1 MRRRFGAAIAAFL
14 VLGGVLRTIQYAG
27 QVSLWHDELAIA
39 RNINDREI
47 GDLVTRPLDHR
58 QVAPAG
64 FLVAVKT
71 ATEIIGVDELGLRV
85 VPWLAGL
92 LSLLLFRRV
101 AARFG
106 TGAPLLAGVAIF
118 AVSPAMIWY
127 GASVKQ
133 YGTDV
138 TVSLFLVWL
147 ALRFQEHPDR
157 LARATIAGIAGGAA
171 ILFSHPAVVTAFVL
185 GSVLAACGRA
195 ERRSRAWLSLASLG
209 AGWGVGALI
218 AATSAMRLLDPGTDR
233 FMEGFWREGFPP
245 PLSDPLALV
254 TWMPRELFSAFAHSL
269 IFFTPLPLVLLLVVP
284 VAVVAVLGFSTAM
297 RLHPWRT
304 ALLSAPIAA
313 GGAAAAAGL
322 LPFRQRLALHAVW
335 PILVFAVA
343 GLQSLETWLRARRPR
358 LAIAAPLLVAA
369 PLTLIVLL
377 AARPPY
383 DSGQETRPIIAELAR
398 RWRAGD
404 ALYVYCSARHAI
416 AFYGPRHGLDVWTA
430 HDCNYDNPRAYL
442 REVDVFRGRG
452 RVWFF
457 SMLFAREDATMVR
470 AYLRAIGREEEI
482 ISGVSVAGEGARI
495 IDVYRYD
502 LSDRAKLDATTAAEF
517 PWPATSGRAR

>member
-1 MRRRFGAAIAAFL
+1 MKRRFGAAIAALL

-39 RNINDREI
+39 RNINDRGI
-47 GDLVTRPLDHR
+47 GDLMTRPLDHR

-64 FLVAVKT
+64 FLVAVKA
-71 ATEIIGVDELGLRV
+71 ATGIIGVNELGLRF

-92 LSLLLFRRV
+92 LSLPLFWRV

-106 TGAPLLAGVAIF
+106 GGAPLLAGVAMF
-118 AVSPAMIWY
+118 AASPAMIWY

-157 LARATIAGIAGGAA
+157 LARATLAGIAGGAA

-185 GSVLAACGRA
+185 GIVLAAFARA
-195 ERRSRAWLSLASLG
+195 ARWSNAWLSLALLGVGWG
-209 AGWGVGALI
+209 AGALM
-218 AATSAMRLLDPGTDR
+218 AATSAMGLLGPGTDR

-254 TWMPRELFSAFAHSL
+254 TWMPRQLFSAFAHFL
-269 IFFTPLPLVLLLVVP
+269 LFFTPLPLVLLVAVP
-284 VAVVAVLGFSTAM
+284 VAGVAALGFSTAI
-297 RLHPWRT
+297 RLNPWRT
-304 ALLSAPIAA
+304 ALLSAPIVS
-313 GGAAAAAGL
+313 GCAAAVAGL
-322 LPFRQRLALHAVW
+322 LPFRHRVALHAVW
-335 PILVFAVA
+335 PILVFAVG
-343 GLQSLETWLRARRPR
+343 GLGTIETWLRARRPR

-383 DSGQETRPIIAELAR
+383 DSGQETRPIIAELGR

-404 ALYVYCSARHAI
+404 ALYVYCGARHAV

-430 HDCNYDNPRAYL
+430 HDCNYDDPRAYL
-442 REVDVFRGRG
+442 REVDMFRGRG

-457 SMLFAREDATMVR
+457 SMLFPGEDATMVR
-470 AYLRAIGREEEI
+470 AYLRAIGREEEL
-482 ISGVSVAGEGARI
+482 ISGVSVAGQGGRI
-495 IDVYRYD
+495 IDAYRYD
-502 LSDRAKLDATTAAEF
+502 LSDRAKLDAATAAEF
-517 PWPATSGRAR
+517 PWPAASGRAR